1 MTDPTVVA
9 LYQTAKDHQDAI
21 SRVRAL
27 HARVDLAPDGRTTVC
42 GQCHDDDGMFVDWP
56 CPTIQALDGEL

>member
-21 SRVRAL
+21 GRVRAL
-27 HARVDLAPDGRTTVC
+27 HVRVDLAPDALTTVC
-42 GQCHDDDGMFVDWP
+42 AHCCDSYGGVVDWP
-56 CPTIQALDGEL
+56 CPTIRALDGEL